1 MAHRVS
7 VSVNRVRYDNHSS
20 FGNVAAMAVAF
31 EGGLGLLALLL
42 GWLLGVWPVPGMER
56 TGGATARPRLG

>member
-1 MAHRVS
+1 VS
-7 VSVNRVRYDNHSS
+7 AADPREDASGHGR
-20 FGNVAAMAVAF
+20 NVAALAVAF